1 MTNDQSGMAWET
13 IKRTLSWKGLT
24 LSWAKPIFLQKKR
37 NKAFAISQIACATH
51 LRLVIPVLIVISEI
65 MFYLWNFIEVLHDS
79 MPKEGVKH
87 KTKKKKN
94 KAKANFKEMKI

>member
-13 IKRTLSWKGLT
+13 IKRTLSGEGLT
-24 LSWAKPIFLQKKR
+24 LSWAKPIVFQKKTD
-37 NKAFAISQIACATH
+37 KPFAVSQVACATQ
-51 LRLVIPVLIVISEI
+51 LCLVIPVLIVVSEI

-79 MPKEGVKH
+79 MRKEGVKH

>member
-1 MTNDQSGMAWET
+1 
-13 IKRTLSWKGLT
+13 
-24 LSWAKPIFLQKKR
+24 
-37 NKAFAISQIACATH
+37 
-51 LRLVIPVLIVISEI
+51 

-79 MPKEGVKH
+79 MRKEGVKH